1 MLEVEEL
8 LQYVRSLIR
17 DTQYLLSLD
26 FVAFWATTIKCPPV
40 INFLDSFL
48 LHFRKESDLTKLVV
62 LDQMESQQ
70 TDDSIKVKTAVST
83 LMQNVLHI
91 FFRLSLNQETSTD
104 YFTPPFY
111 CKLVY
116 TNFVFDMAKFIDLS
130 SIYGSKNHGVIT

>member
-48 LHFRKESDLTKLVV
+48 LHFRKESDLISEE
-62 LDQMESQQ
+62 LDPESCEQ
-70 TDDSIKVKTAVST
+70 TNGLQLGDS
-83 LMQNVLHI
+83 Q
-91 FFRLSLNQETSTD
+91 
-104 YFTPPFY
+104 
-111 CKLVY
+111 
-116 TNFVFDMAKFIDLS
+116 
-130 SIYGSKNHGVIT
+130 